1 MQVEFK
7 NKTMLEKVIIV
18 VIVIVG
24 LICLYMVLAVN
35 AKIKEQKEFGR
46 NEPDSIRINDSI
58 YHFKR

>member
-24 LICLYMVLAVN
+24 LICLYGISSECQN
-35 AKIKEQKEFGR
+35 KGAKGVWAERTRQH
-46 NEPDSIRINDSI
+46 PD
-58 YHFKR
+58 K